1 MANISITFNTTA
13 AQDKKLAKVLDIVNS
28 ERATRQED
36 PFADTEEY
44 FRFIIIET
52 VKAYVKKQGEDE
64 ALEVA
69 KAYDEAS
76 NSVKDQ
82 VEALL
87 GLSL

>member
-28 ERATRQED
+28 ERAGKED
-36 PFADTEEY
+36 PFADASEY